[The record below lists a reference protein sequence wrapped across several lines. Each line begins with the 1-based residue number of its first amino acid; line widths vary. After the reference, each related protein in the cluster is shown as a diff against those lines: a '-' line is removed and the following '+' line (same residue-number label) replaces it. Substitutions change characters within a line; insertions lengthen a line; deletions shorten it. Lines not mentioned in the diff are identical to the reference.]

1 MISTY
6 LLYNTY
12 ASNLPKTLARVG
24 AEPDVSKAAQYYQAN
39 IGKVTSVDDFLNNSR
54 LFSYAMNAYGLSDMT
69 YATAFMKKVLTSDL
83 TDSSSFVNKLTD
95 PRFLTFAKAFQ
106 FSTDGTVAA
115 QPVIAQNSTEEDDT
129 VEAYTQQQVN
139 KGTAASDEATYYQ
152 ANIGNVTSV
161 DQLMS
166 NSRLLKYAITAYGLN
181 PDITSNTTIR
191 AVLTSDLSDPNSLAN
206 TLTNSGY
213 KALASAFN
221 FNTDGSVNGTAQS
234 ASNIATTVYQYYN
247 ATGTSATPA
256 AAAYKTQYYKATISG
271 VTSVD
276 DLLANNSLID
286 VAVTAFGLDPNLQSK
301 TLLRQILTSDL
312 SDPNSVANQQ
322 SNAAYKKLAAA
333 FNFNTDGS
341 VNGSVQTTDQ
351 LNNVISLYSS
361 DYDDA
366 QQTAND
372 DATSAYKDAITGI
385 TTVKDLLNSTA
396 YNYILSAYGLDPS
409 NTSKYLL
416 TQILQSDPSDP
427 RSFANQSHNATY
439 IALAS
444 AFNFDSNGNAKT
456 ASVAQTNTNLTATVT
471 AYTIQ
476 NGGSP
481 ASGATPTQQQTLATT
496 ESTYYATTI
505 GTITNVDDF
514 LKDQRLV
521 NYAVNAYGLQKAGL
535 SNDDLR
541 KILTSDPLD
550 PASYINKPEN
560 AKYRPLA
567 VAFNFGTDGKTL
579 DVPTKQVQDR
589 SQMVAT
595 SDGYI
600 EQTMETE
607 AGDQSDG
614 ARLALYFLKNA
625 PNITSPFQ
633 ILADKALLQFTQT
646 ALGLSA
652 NMSNADI
659 DTQASMITKKL
670 NLADLQDPT
679 KLNKL
684 ISQFSALYDV
694 NNSDASQSSPVVQ
707 ILQGNSN
714 SFGIITIDP
723 ITVPIST

>member
-1 MISTY
+1 
-6 LLYNTY
+6 
-12 ASNLPKTLARVG
+12 
-24 AEPDVSKAAQYYQAN
+24 
-39 IGKVTSVDDFLNNSR
+39 
-54 LFSYAMNAYGLSDMT
+54 
-69 YATAFMKKVLTSDL
+69 
-83 TDSSSFVNKLTD
+83 
-95 PRFLTFAKAFQ
+95 
-106 FSTDGTVAA
+106 
-115 QPVIAQNSTEEDDT
+115 
-129 VEAYTQQQVN
+129 
-139 KGTAASDEATYYQ
+139 
-152 ANIGNVTSV
+152 
-161 DQLMS
+161 
-166 NSRLLKYAITAYGLN
+166 
-181 PDITSNTTIR
+181 
-191 AVLTSDLSDPNSLAN
+191 
-206 TLTNSGY
+206 
-213 KALASAFN
+213 
-221 FNTDGSVNGTAQS
+221 
-234 ASNIATTVYQYYN
+234 
-247 ATGTSATPA
+247 
-256 AAAYKTQYYKATISG
+256 
-271 VTSVD
+271 
-276 DLLANNSLID
+276 
-286 VAVTAFGLDPNLQSK
+286 
-301 TLLRQILTSDL
+301 
-312 SDPNSVANQQ
+312 
-322 SNAAYKKLAAA
+322 
-333 FNFNTDGS
+333 
-341 VNGSVQTTDQ
+341 
-351 LNNVISLYSS
+351 
-361 DYDDA
+361 
-366 QQTAND
+366 
-372 DATSAYKDAITGI
+372 
-385 TTVKDLLNSTA
+385 
-396 YNYILSAYGLDPS
+396 LSAYGLDPD

-496 ESTYYATTI
+496 ESTYCATTI

-521 NYAVNAYGLQKAGL
+521 NYAVNACGLQKAGL

-633 ILADKALLQFTQT
+633 ILADKALLQFTRT

-684 ISQFSALYDV
+684 ISQFSALYGV

>member
-322 SNAAYKKLAAA
+322 SNAAYKKLAAT

-341 VNGSVQTTDQ
+341 VNGSVQTTNQ

-439 IALAS
+439 IALAA

-714 SFGIITIDP
+714 SFGIIAIDP